1 MTALTLY
8 ELKGEWRE
16 LADKL
21 SDMDLDPQTVADT
34 IEGSDIQIALEEK
47 VQGYEMVARSFEAPI
62 HAIDAEIKRLHALK
76 KASQNRADTLRNRVH
91 QAMRELEIDKI
102 KCPLFE
108 VRRQKN
114 PPSVEVYNAD
124 LVPFEFWKTPEPE
137 IDKAGLKAAL
147 QAGKEIEGARL
158 TQSEGLRIK

>member
-8 ELKGEWRE
+8 DLKGQWKDLLDR
-16 LADKL
+16 L
-21 SDMDLDPQTVADT
+21 SDMDLDAQTVLDT
-34 IEGSDIQIALEEK
+34 LESSEVQTALEEK

-62 HAIDAEIKRLHALK
+62 PAIDAEIKRLQTLK
-76 KASQNRADTLRNRVH
+76 KASQNRADVLRKRVH
-91 QAMRELEIDKI
+91 DAMVELQIEKI

-114 PPSVEVYNAD
+114 PVAVEVYNAE
-124 LVPFEFWKTPEPE
+124 LVPFEYWKTPEPE
-137 IDKAGLKAAL
+137 INKAELKAAL
-147 QAGKEIEGARL
+147 QAGKEIAGARL

>member
-8 ELKGEWRE
+8 DLKGQWKDLLDR
-16 LADKL
+16 L
-21 SDMDLDPQTVADT
+21 SDMDLDAKTVLDTLEASEVQT
-34 IEGSDIQIALEEK
+34 ALEEK

-62 HAIDAEIKRLHALK
+62 PAIDAEIKRLQAMK
-76 KASQNRADTLRNRVH
+76 KASQNRADVLRKRVH
-91 QAMRELEIDKI
+91 DAMVELQIEKI

-114 PPSVEVYNAD
+114 PVAVEIYNAE
-124 LVPFEFWKTPEPE
+124 LVPFEYWKTPEPE
-137 IDKAGLKAAL
+137 INKAELKAAL